1 MPAYYL
7 SATQLVL
14 PAWGSVNGSK
24 MYKDIVKI
32 SDVILVSEDGLI
44 LI

>member
-32 SDVILVSEDGLI
+32 SDVILLSEDGLI
-44 LI
+44 RV